1 MGWIGMRSSP
11 SELWDYVSPFETHE
25 YVRRIYCEL
34 HGLSQPKADKVGQ
47 ITAAFAQGRMY
58 FSSAEAAPLGVKPVL
73 LYYGASAL
81 LAGLA
86 LIRDKKLTQQNWRSA
101 HGLTTAGWQDILYN
115 KEADLLELAIKATPK
130 GTFRHVVE
138 NVWQGHVETLYF
150 GRERP
155 SETAPYRHR
164 LGGVN
169 FLDDGSCVTF
179 SDLVSRS
186 RYTGGLYGSATERP
200 RSLLRAIVWMNPK
213 KGPAGVHVTMLPVEV
228 QRASWLFDDARAAG
242 LQMLG
247 SENRPRGAVFPRG
260 DIDRDGKP
268 DLLPVFHFESLGL
281 EGLGQISVCESMP
294 NGDKPSELLKLYLI
308 AYIVGMFARYFPSQW
323 LNVNR
328 GTCSGPDTAMFI
340 SAVTAIERNFI
351 REFSAQLAV
360 VNNDPHFFG
369 EHFGFQAQMMGP
381 DWRSGIG
388 GTGSG
393 VPIIGQVTS
402 P

>member
-1 MGWIGMRSSP
+1 
-11 SELWDYVSPFETHE
+11 
-25 YVRRIYCEL
+25 
-34 HGLSQPKADKVGQ
+34 
-47 ITAAFAQGRMY
+47 
-58 FSSAEAAPLGVKPVL
+58 
-73 LYYGASAL
+73 
-81 LAGLA
+81 
-86 LIRDKKLTQQNWRSA
+86 
-101 HGLTTAGWQDILYN
+101 
-115 KEADLLELAIKATPK
+115 
-130 GTFRHVVE
+130 
-138 NVWQGHVETLYF
+138 
-150 GRERP
+150 
-155 SETAPYRHR
+155 
-164 LGGVN
+164 
-169 FLDDGSCVTF
+169 
-179 SDLVSRS
+179 
-186 RYTGGLYGSATERP
+186 
-200 RSLLRAIVWMNPK
+200 
-213 KGPAGVHVTMLPVEV
+213 
-228 QRASWLFDDARAAG
+228 
-242 LQMLG
+242 MLG